1 VSARAVAKV
10 VLVAAAVAAALY
22 LLYRI
27 RSVVALVFIALFIA
41 VALGRAVDRFE
52 RLGLKR
58 WLAIL
63 TTYLALLGAVVL
75 VGLLIVPPIVNE
87 TNKFVKNVPQYVQDL
102 KKNKT
107 IRDYDRK
114 YHVTDKLQA
123 GAAKLPAR
131 LGDALGAL
139 QSVTVGV
146 FSALVQLITVLV
158 MTFFMLNDGKRMV
171 NWVFEELG
179 PARGPRW
186 RKIADDVYKS
196 VGGYVVGNLFISLIA
211 GVGTWVVLA
220 LLGVPFAV
228 PLAVLMAF
236 LDLIPLVGA
245 TIAGILIGVVAAI
258 HNFPGDAIVW
268 VVYLIVY
275 QQIEN
280 NVIQPI
286 VYRRTVQL
294 HPLLVIIAVLIG
306 ASLLG
311 VLGALVAIPVAGAVQ
326 IFARDSWELRKAK
339 DPSGLLASD
348 GVAVAGEVPE
358 GA

>member
-1 VSARAVAKV
+1 VSARDVAKV
-10 VLVAAAVAAALY
+10 VLVAAAVGAALY

-27 RSVVALVFIALFIA
+27 RSVVGLVFIAIFIA

-63 TTYLALLGAVVL
+63 TTYLALLLAVFL
-75 VGLLIVPPIVNE
+75 VGLLVVPPIVSQ
-87 TNKFVKNVPQYVQDL
+87 TNKFVKNVPHYIDDL
-102 KKNKT
+102 RKNKQ

-114 YHVTDKLQA
+114 YHVTTKLRE
-123 GAAKLPAR
+123 GANKLPSK
-131 LGDALGAL
+131 LGDAAGAL

-158 MTFFMLNDGKRMV
+158 LTFFLLLDGKRIV
-171 NWVFEELG
+171 NWIFEQLG
-179 PARGPRW
+179 PERGERARR
-186 RKIADDVYKS
+186 IADDVYRS
-196 VGGYVVGNLFISLIA
+196 VGGYVVGNLLISLIA
-211 GVGTWVVLA
+211 GLGTYVVLSI
-220 LLGVPFAV
+220 LGVPFAV

-245 TIAGILIGVVAAI
+245 TIAGILIGIVAAI
-258 HNFPGDAIVW
+258 HDFPTAMIVW
-268 VVYLIVY
+268 IVYLIVY

-280 NVIQPI
+280 NVVQPV

-294 HPLLVIIAVLIG
+294 HPLVVLIAVLIG

-311 VLGALVAIPVAGAVQ
+311 ILGALVAIPVAGAAQ
-326 IFARDSWELRKAK
+326 IVARDWWKLRQERT
-339 DPSGLLASD
+339 DEPLAGD
-348 GVAVAGEVPE
+348 KVAVELP
-358 GA
+358 

>member
-22 LLYRI
+22 LLYLI
-27 RSVVALVFIALFIA
+27 RSVVGLVFIALFIA
-41 VALGRAVDRFE
+41 VALGRAVDLAE
-52 RLGLKR
+52 RAVRKR

-63 TTYLALLGAVVL
+63 TTYIGMLLAVFL

-87 TNKFVKNVPQYVQDL
+87 TNKFVKNVPHYVDDL

-114 YHVTDKLQA
+114 YHITQKLRA
-123 GAAKLPAR
+123 EAAKLPAR
-131 LGDALGAL
+131 LGDAAGAL

-146 FSALVQLITVLV
+146 FSAIVQLITVLV
-158 MTFFMLNDGKRMV
+158 MAFFMLNDGKRIV
-171 NWVFEELG
+171 GWAFGELG
-179 PARGPRW
+179 PVRGPRA
-186 RKIADDVYKS
+186 RRIADDVYRS
-196 VGGYVVGNLFISLIA
+196 VGGYVAGNLFISVIA
-211 GVGTWVVLA
+211 GVSTWAVLA

-245 TIAGILIGVVAAI
+245 TIAGVLIGIVAAI
-258 HNFPGDAIVW
+258 HSFPGDAIVW
-268 VVYLIVY
+268 VVFLIVY

-280 NVIQPI
+280 NVIQPA

-311 VLGALVAIPVAGAVQ
+311 ILGALVAIPVAGAVQ
-326 IFARDSWELRKAK
+326 IFARDWWQLRKAQEEE
-339 DPSGLLASD
+339 GLLATD
-348 GVAVAGEVPE
+348 GLSA
-358 GA
+358 

>member
-1 VSARAVAKV
+1 VAKV
-10 VLVAAAVAAALY
+10 VLVAAAVGAGLY

-27 RSVVALVFIALFIA
+27 RSVVGVVFVAVFIA
-41 VALGRAVDRFE
+41 VALGRAVDFFE

-63 TTYLALLGAVVL
+63 TTYLAMLLAVFV
-75 VGLLIVPPIVNE
+75 VGLLVVPPIVNE
-87 TNKFVKNVPQYVQDL
+87 TNRFVKNVPHYVDDL

-107 IRDYDRK
+107 VQEYDKK
-114 YHVTDKLQA
+114 YHVTEKLRSSA
-123 GAAKLPAR
+123 TKLPAK
-131 LGDALGAL
+131 LDDAVGAL
-139 QSVTVGV
+139 QDVTVGV
-146 FSALVQLITVLV
+146 FSALIQLVTVLV
-158 MTFFMLNDGKRMV
+158 LAFFLLLDGKRIA

-179 PARGPRW
+179 PARGPRM
-186 RKIADDVYKS
+186 RRIADDVYRS
-196 VGGYVVGNLFISLIA
+196 VGGYVVGNLLISLIA
-211 GVGTWVVLA
+211 GLGTWIVLV

-245 TIAGILIGVVAAI
+245 TIAGIVIGIVAGIHDFPTAAI
-258 HNFPGDAIVW
+258 LW
-268 VVYLIVY
+268 VVYLVVY

-280 NVIQPI
+280 NVIQPA
-286 VYRRTVQL
+286 VYRRTVQM
-294 HPLLVIIAVLIG
+294 HPLVVLVAVLIG

-326 IFARDSWELRKAK
+326 IFARDWWEIRRARGALGA
-339 DPSGLLASD
+339 DSAPI
-348 GVAVAGEVPE
+348 EVPE

>member
-1 VSARAVAKV
+1 MVAKV

-22 LLYRI
+22 LLYQI

-41 VALGRAVDRFE
+41 VALGRPVDFFE
-52 RLGLKR
+52 RIGLKR
-58 WLAIL
+58 GLAIL
-63 TTYLALLGAVVL
+63 ATYLGLLGAVFL

-87 TNKFVKNVPQYVQDL
+87 TDSFVKNVPGYVDDL
-102 KKNKT
+102 RKNKT
-107 IRDYDRK
+107 IRDYDEK
-114 YHVTDKLQA
+114 YHVTEKLRT
-123 GAAKLPAR
+123 GAEKLPSR

-158 MTFFMLNDGKRMV
+158 MAFFMLLDGKRALA
-171 NWVFEELG
+171 WAFEELG
-179 PARGPRW
+179 PARGPRY
-186 RKIADDVYKS
+186 RKIAHDVYRS
-196 VGGYVVGNLFISLIA
+196 VGGYVAGNLLISVIA
-211 GVGTWVVLA
+211 GVTTWIVLTI
-220 LLGVPFAV
+220 LGVPFAV

-258 HNFPGDAIVW
+258 HNFPGDLIVW
-268 VVYLIVY
+268 VIWLILY

-280 NVIQPI
+280 NLIQPQ

-294 HPLLVIIAVLIG
+294 HPLVVLVAVLIG
-306 ASLLG
+306 ASLAG
-311 VLGALVAIPVAGAVQ
+311 VLGALVAIPVAGGAQ
-326 IFARDSWELRKAK
+326 IFARDWWQLRKSRA
-339 DPSGLLASD
+339 PLPGEP
-348 GVAVAGEVPE
+348 VPIEVPE

>member
-1 VSARAVAKV
+1 VSARQVAKV
-10 VLVAAAVAAALY
+10 VLVAAVVAAALY

-27 RSVVALVFIALFIA
+27 RTVVALVFIALFIA

-63 TTYLALLGAVVL
+63 ATYLTMLLAVFGL
-75 VGLLIVPPIVNE
+75 GLLIVPPIVSQ
-87 TNKFVKNVPQYVQDL
+87 TNKFIKNVPHYVDDL
-102 KKNKT
+102 QKNKT

-114 YHVTDKLQA
+114 YHIIQKLKE
-123 GAAKLPAR
+123 GAAKLPSR
-131 LGDALGAL
+131 VGDAVGAL
-139 QSVTVGV
+139 RSVTVGV

-158 MTFFMLNDGKRMV
+158 MAFFMLLDGKRIV
-171 NWVFEELG
+171 AWVFRELG
-179 PARGPRW
+179 PDRGSRARR
-186 RKIADDVYKS
+186 IADDIYKS
-196 VGGYVVGNLFISLIA
+196 VGGYVVGNLLISLIA
-211 GVGTWVVLA
+211 GIGTWAVLA
-220 LLGVPFAV
+220 ILGVPFAV
-228 PLAVLMAF
+228 PLGVVMAF
-236 LDLIPLVGA
+236 FDLIPLVGA
-245 TIAGILIGVVAAI
+245 TIAGILIGIVAAI

-294 HPLLVIIAVLIG
+294 HPLLVIVGVLIG

-326 IFARDSWELRKAK
+326 IFSRDWWQLRTSAA
-339 DPSGLLASD
+339 SGAV
-348 GVAVAGEVPE
+348 GPVAEEVPE

>member
-1 VSARAVAKV
+1 MSARQVAKV
-10 VLVAAAVAAALY
+10 VLVAAVVAAALY

-27 RSVVALVFIALFIA
+27 RTVVALVFIALFIA

-63 TTYLALLGAVVL
+63 ATYLTMLLAVFGL
-75 VGLLIVPPIVNE
+75 GLLIVPPIVSQ
-87 TNKFVKNVPQYVQDL
+87 TNKFIKNVPHYVDDL
-102 KKNKT
+102 QKNKT

-114 YHVTDKLQA
+114 YHIIQKLKE
-123 GAAKLPAR
+123 GAAKLPSR
-131 LGDALGAL
+131 VGDAVGAL
-139 QSVTVGV
+139 RSVTVGV

-158 MTFFMLNDGKRMV
+158 MAFFMLLDGKRIV
-171 NWVFEELG
+171 AWVFRELG
-179 PARGPRW
+179 PDRGSRARR
-186 RKIADDVYKS
+186 IADDIYKS
-196 VGGYVVGNLFISLIA
+196 VGGYVVGNLLISLIA
-211 GVGTWVVLA
+211 GIGTWAVLA
-220 LLGVPFAV
+220 ILGVPFAV
-228 PLAVLMAF
+228 PLGVVMAF
-236 LDLIPLVGA
+236 FDLIPLVGA
-245 TIAGILIGVVAAI
+245 TIAGILIGIVAAI

-280 NVIQPI
+280 NVIQPV

-294 HPLLVIIAVLIG
+294 HPLLVIVAVLIG

-326 IFARDSWELRKAK
+326 IFARDWWQLRTSAA
-339 DPSGLLASD
+339 SGAV
-348 GVAVAGEVPE
+348 GPVAEEVPE

>member
-1 VSARAVAKV
+1 MSARAVAKV
-10 VLVAAAVAAALY
+10 VLVAAVVGAALY

-27 RSVVALVFIALFIA
+27 RSVIGLVFIALFIA

-52 RLGLKR
+52 RFGLKR

-63 TTYLALLGAVVL
+63 TTYLCLLLAVFV
-75 VGLLIVPPIVNE
+75 VGLLIVPPIVSQ
-87 TNKFVKNVPQYVQDL
+87 TNRFIKNVPHYVDDL
-102 KKNKT
+102 QKNKT
-107 IRDYDRK
+107 IREYDRK
-114 YHVTDKLQA
+114 YHITQKLRA

-131 LGDALGAL
+131 VGDAVGAL

-158 MTFFMLNDGKRMV
+158 MAFFMLLDGKRMV
-171 NWVFEELG
+171 EWVFRELG
-179 PARGPRW
+179 TERGARAR
-186 RKIADDVYKS
+186 RIADDVYRS
-196 VGGYVVGNLFISLIA
+196 VGGYVVGNLLISVIA
-211 GVGTWVVLA
+211 GVGTWAVLA

-245 TIAGILIGVVAAI
+245 TIAGILIGIVAAI

-275 QQIEN
+275 QQVEN
-280 NVIQPI
+280 NVIQPA

-294 HPLLVIIAVLIG
+294 HPLLVIVGVLIG

-311 VLGALVAIPVAGAVQ
+311 VLGALVAIPVAGAIQ
-326 IFARDSWELRKAK
+326 IFARDWWELRKANGA
-339 DPSGLLASD
+339 PSPIPAMG
-348 GVAVAGEVPE
+348 GEVAE